1 MRGILCVAVKK
12 DFYLYVFL
20 EAIIYLFELKKRK
33 INDIACLVDL
43 YNLVDKKFLYNIIL
57 VCKRNLFWS

>member
-1 MRGILCVAVKK
+1 MFFGG
-12 DFYLYVFL
+12 DN
-20 EAIIYLFELKKRK
+20 LFELRKWK
-33 INDIACLVDL
+33 INDIVCLVDL